1 MSSAT
6 SSSKLL
12 DIPKYYYFSSG
23 NDYSGSLGDF
33 SYKIKN
39 GESLKA
45 LTWHGKLCSEKAV
58 IENEAEFEKSEA
70 GFEAMIKWLE
80 EKVQEK

>member
-1 MSSAT
+1 MSSQT
-6 SSSKLL
+6 SASAIL
-12 DIPKYYYFSSG
+12 DIPRYYYFSSG

-39 GESLKA
+39 GDNLKA
-45 LTWHGKLCSEKAV
+45 MTWHGRLCSEKAE
-58 IENEAEFEKSEA
+58 IENEMEFERSET

-80 EKVQEK
+80 EMCSK